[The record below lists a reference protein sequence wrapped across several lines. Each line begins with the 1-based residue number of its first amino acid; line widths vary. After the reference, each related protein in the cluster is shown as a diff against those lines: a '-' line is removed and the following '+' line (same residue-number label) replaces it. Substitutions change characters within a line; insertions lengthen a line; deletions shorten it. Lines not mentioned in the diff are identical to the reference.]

1 MGYRKILLIGKTGQ
15 LGWELDRCL
24 APLGDVI
31 TLDYPDIDL
40 SKPHTLSEA
49 VITHQPYVII
59 NAAAYTDVDRAE
71 KEPHL
76 ARAVNAISPAAL
88 AEIAKRSGIALVHFS
103 TDYVFDGSKG
113 HAYTETDQPH
123 PLNVYGETK
132 LEGEQA
138 IQQSNC
144 AYWIFR
150 TSWVYSLRKGG
161 FVNKVLEWSR
171 KNPSLRIVSDQIG
184 NPTWC
189 RMLAQ
194 ATALALLQ
202 SKDFDGV
209 KQTTGVYHL
218 AGSGYCSR
226 YDWAKSI
233 LALDPQKEEQVT
245 TELLPACTT
254 DFPTPAQRPLF
265 SALDCNRFRTTF
277 NFSLP
282 EWPKALSLAMN

>member
-1 MGYRKILLIGKTGQ
+1 MGYQKILLIGKTGQ

-24 APLGDVI
+24 APLGDVT
-31 TLDYPDIDL
+31 TLDYPEIDL
-40 SKPHTLSEA
+40 SKPQTLSET
-49 VITHQPYVII
+49 VLTYRPQVII

-71 KEPHL
+71 NEPHL
-76 ARAVNAISPAAL
+76 ARAVNALSPGAL
-88 AEIAKRSGIALVHFS
+88 AEIAAGNHIALVHFS
-103 TDYVFDGSKG
+103 TDYVFDGSKEG
-113 HAYTETDQPH
+113 TYTETDLPH
-123 PLNVYGETK
+123 PLSVYGATK

-144 AYWIFR
+144 AHWVFR

-171 KNPSLRIVSDQIG
+171 KKSSLKIVSDQIS

-202 SKDFDGV
+202 AKDIDGV

-218 AGSGYCSR
+218 AGDGYCSR

-233 LALDPQKEEQVT
+233 LAQDPRKEEQIC
-245 TELLPACTT
+245 TELLPACTK

-265 SALDCNRFRTTF
+265 SALDCNHFLNTF
-277 NFSLP
+277 KFSLP
-282 EWPKALSLAMN
+282 NWSKALSLAMG